1 MPSAIE
7 IEFTE
12 ELMTIGEKNINSI
25 EVTGPDGGEV
35 ALSKTVVD
43 KSRLV
48 ASFAP
53 QEFSDG
59 TYIVSYRV
67 VSADG
72 HGVSGSYEI
81 YLNAPTTISTTAT
94 SEVEH
99 RSFFHQHQDHLLWS
113 GLALIII
120 LLWVIYR
127 RFERNQS

>member
-12 ELMTIGEKNINSI
+12 ELMTIGEKSINSI
-25 EVTGPDGGEV
+25 EVTGPEGGEV
-35 ALSKTVVD
+35 AISKTEVN
-43 KSRLV
+43 KSLLT
-48 ASFAP
+48 ATLAP
-53 QEFSDG
+53 QEFADG

-81 YLNAPTTISTTAT
+81 YLNAPTTIATTAT

-99 RSFFHQHQDHLLWS
+99 ESFFHQHQDHLLWS
-113 GLALIII
+113 GLALIVI